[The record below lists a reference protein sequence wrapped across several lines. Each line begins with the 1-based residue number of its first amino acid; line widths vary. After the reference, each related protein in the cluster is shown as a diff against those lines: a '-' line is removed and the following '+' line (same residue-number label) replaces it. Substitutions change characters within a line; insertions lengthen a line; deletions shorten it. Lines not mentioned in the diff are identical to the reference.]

1 MSKCVVK
8 AELVKRLESFHN
20 GTENGLRVVEW
31 RRRGRTVATR
41 PSETVHCEDDTDSDD
56 EIQDEDNEYKKM
68 KKHELRQECL
78 KRNFPASGTVKL
90 LIARLRE
97 NDDIASKVD
106 TNNPEK
112 ICEVVKKI
120 LPNSTS
126 LQDLNSFVRIVS
138 NIFVT
143 CVKMLMRS

>member
-1 MSKCVVK
+1 M
-8 AELVKRLESFHN
+8 
-20 GTENGLRVVEW
+20 
-31 RRRGRTVATR
+31 
-41 PSETVHCEDDTDSDD
+41 
-56 EIQDEDNEYKKM
+56 
-68 KKHELRQECL
+68 
-78 KRNFPASGTVKL
+78 KRNIPASGTIKL

>member
-1 MSKCVVK
+1 M
-8 AELVKRLESFHN
+8 
-20 GTENGLRVVEW
+20 
-31 RRRGRTVATR
+31 
-41 PSETVHCEDDTDSDD
+41 
-56 EIQDEDNEYKKM
+56 
-68 KKHELRQECL
+68 
-78 KRNFPASGTVKL
+78 KRNIPASGTIKL

-97 NDDIASKVD
+97 NDDIASKVY

-126 LQDLNSFVRIVS
+126 LKDLNGFVRIVS